1 MLKLTKVRN
10 NGWLHDSGIYV
21 AKFNFGYL
29 VYKSEQAYQTPAAD
43 YVSFQT
49 MKEVKAHISKVLSKG
64 DVYDD

>member
-1 MLKLTKVRN
+1 MSKLTKVRN

-29 VYKSEQAYQTPAAD
+29 VYKSKQDYQTPAAD

-64 DVYDD
+64 DDYDD